1 MTMPATITLPG
12 IMDSLYDL
20 MAFATS
26 HAREQGF
33 SEERIREI
41 ELAVEE
47 ILVNI
52 IKYAYE
58 GCDDRGSIEISCK
71 PAEGQS
77 LVIEIADSG
86 TPFDI
91 TSVPDPDVNADIN
104 NRQIGGLGIY
114 FVKQLMDEVR
124 YRREDGRNKLTLTIH
139 KAGSS

>member
-1 MTMPATITLPG
+1 
-12 IMDSLYDL
+12 MDSLYDL

-33 SEERIREI
+33 SVERIREI

-71 PAEGQS
+71 PEGGRS

-104 NRQIGGLGIY
+104 DRQIGGLGIY